1 MTKFLKKVFKEVY
14 RFDHGGCVRCH
25 TKLDAVGAPFDGQPP
40 KPGDVTLCMHC
51 GEAYMFNDDL
61 SMRNLTEDEV
71 KKLDEE
77 EGAAV
82 IKISDARKMIAM
94 SAALEA
100 MVGSH
105 KP

>member
-1 MTKFLKKVFKEVY
+1 M
-14 RFDHGGCVRCH
+14 RCH
-25 TKLDAVGAPFDGQPP
+25 AKLDAVGAPFDGQPP

-51 GEAYMFNDDL
+51 GEAYAFENDLTIRHL
-61 SMRNLTEDEV
+61 SEDEV
-71 KKLDEE
+71 KLIDEG